1 MVLFPVLRQLRHE
14 NFSLN
19 CHWTASIPLIFSIWH
34 FRCFSLFLDSLSVTL
49 SYCSP
54 ECFYR
59 RHSQDRPAVTWN
71 TSSLCC
77 HLTLTEYILHFLEAG
92 SLQNHPA
99 SVWKGILGYGRVCGV
114 WLRQECV
121 VGMNCVSDADFFNL
135 SILRIKN
142 IFINFAYM
150 LAQPLIISRLV
161 VPMNL

>member
-1 MVLFPVLRQLRHE
+1 MTYNPL
-14 NFSLN
+14 SLY
-19 CHWTASIPLIFSIWH
+19 C
-34 FRCFSLFLDSLSVTL
+34 CF
-49 SYCSP
+49 
-54 ECFYR
+54 
-59 RHSQDRPAVTWN
+59 N
-71 TSSLCC
+71 
-77 HLTLTEYILHFLEAG
+77 LTEYILHLREDG
-92 SLQNHPA
+92 SLQNYPA
-99 SVWKGILGYGRVCGV
+99 PVWKGILGYGRVCGV